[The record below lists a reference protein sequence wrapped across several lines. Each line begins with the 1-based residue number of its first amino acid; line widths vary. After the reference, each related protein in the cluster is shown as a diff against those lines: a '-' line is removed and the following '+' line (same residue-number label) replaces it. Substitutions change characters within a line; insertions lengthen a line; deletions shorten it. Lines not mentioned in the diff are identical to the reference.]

1 MENKLKVEDLNFIIT
16 DNNYNS
22 TIEIKCKVKNTDN
35 VIDEISIS
43 NFRGDFKYI
52 MYHGKVISVVES
64 NLCREDLINIAVDF
78 LTAFLANNDII
89 CVV

>member
-1 MENKLKVEDLNFIIT
+1 MENKLKVEDLDFIIT

-35 VIDEISIS
+35 VIDEITIS

-52 MYHGKVISVVES
+52 VYHGKVVSIIDSI
-64 NLCREDLINIAVDF
+64 LGREDLINIAVDF
-78 LTAFLANNDII
+78 LTAFLANNDIVCI
-89 CVV
+89 V